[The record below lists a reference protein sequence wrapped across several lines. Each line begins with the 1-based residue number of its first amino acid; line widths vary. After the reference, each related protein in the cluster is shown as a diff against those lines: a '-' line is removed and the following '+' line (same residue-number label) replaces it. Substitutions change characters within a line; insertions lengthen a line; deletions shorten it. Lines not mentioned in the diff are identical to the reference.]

1 MTSPLS
7 RRAWLRTT
15 SVGVGGALLVP
26 SALQALGRS
35 AVSAAPNDLH
45 AYAQQVAAERAAAG
59 AVRLQSNE
67 NPYGMSPR
75 AKQAMM
81 DAWDEHNK
89 YGSPAIA
96 LLKETYAKHVGVP
109 TEYVMVTQGSNEVIC
124 TAALA
129 FGMDGKELVAAD
141 PTFETLASYGTHM
154 GRTVH
159 KVPLNPA
166 HGHDLNA
173 MDTRITSK
181 TGLVFVCNPNNPT
194 GALMPNAPLRE
205 FVRSAAK
212 RTTVLVDEAYHEYVT
227 DTSYRSMIDLVM
239 QGDNVIVLR
248 TASKIHGLAGCRIGF
263 AVAQPDVIARL
274 EGFRTGAPNALSA
287 RAAIAA
293 INDEE
298 WPRYCVQQNTEARE
312 ILRSAIASTGRTQTP
327 SQTNFIFFD
336 AQQPTNSVRAAF
348 EARGFLVGRA
358 FPPYNTWVRV
368 SVGTPDEMRAFAKV
382 LPEVLR
388 A

>member
-1 MTSPLS
+1 MSTAFT
-7 RRAWLRTT
+7 RRSWLRTT
-15 SVGVGGALLVP
+15 SLGVGAGLLLP
-26 SALQALGRS
+26 SSL
-35 AVSAAPNDLH
+35 SAAADDRESLA
-45 AYAQQVAAERAAAG
+45 AYARTMANNRNAEG
-59 AVRLQSNE
+59 PVRLQSNE

-75 AKQAMM
+75 AKQALF

-96 LLKETYAKHVGVP
+96 LLQQTYAAHVGVP
-109 TEYVMVTQGSNEVIC
+109 AEYVMVTQGSNEVIC

-129 FGMDGKELVAAD
+129 FGIDGKELVAAD
-141 PTFETLASYGTHM
+141 PTFETLANYGTHM

-159 KVPLNPA
+159 KVPLNSA

-173 MDTRITSK
+173 MEQRISAN

-194 GALMPNAPLRE
+194 GALMPNAPLRD
-205 FVRSAAK
+205 FVKSAAT
-212 RTTVLVDEAYHEYVT
+212 RSTVLVDEAYHEYVT
-227 DTSYRSMIDLVM
+227 DASYRSMIDLVL
-239 QGDNVIVLR
+239 QDANVIVLR

-263 AVAQPDVIARL
+263 AIARPDLVARL
-274 EGFRTGAPNALSA
+274 EGFKTGAPNALSA

-293 INDEE
+293 VNDKE

-312 ILRSAIASTGRTQTP
+312 ILRAAIAKTGRAQTP

-336 AQQPTNSVRAAF
+336 AQQPTNTVRSAL

-368 SVGTPDEMRAFAKV
+368 SVGTPDEMHAFARV
-382 LPEVLR
+382 LPEVLT
-388 A
+388 

>member
-1 MTSPLS
+1 MSSPLS

-15 SVGVGGALLVP
+15 SVGVGGALLMP
-26 SALQALGRS
+26 SVLPALGRRT
-35 AVSAAPNDLH
+35 APIDQELES
-45 AYAQQVAAERAAAG
+45 YARAVAAERAAAG
-59 AVRLQSNE
+59 PVRLQSNE
-67 NPYGMSPR
+67 NPFGMSPR
-75 AKQAMM
+75 AKQALM

-96 LLKETYAKHVGVP
+96 LLRQTYATHVGVP
-109 TEYVMVTQGSNEVIC
+109 AEYVMVTQGSNEVIC

-129 FGMDGKELVAAD
+129 FGIDGKELVAAD
-141 PTFETLASYGTHM
+141 PTFETLSTYGTHM

-173 MDTRITSK
+173 MDQRITAN

-194 GALMPNAPLRE
+194 GALMPDAPLRD
-205 FVRSAAK
+205 FVKSASK

-227 DTSYRSMIDLVM
+227 DPSYRSMIDLVV
-239 QGDNVIVLR
+239 QGENVIVLR

-263 AVAQPDVIARL
+263 AIAHPDVIARL
-274 EGFRTGAPNALSA
+274 EGFKTGAPNALSA

-293 INDEE
+293 VNDVD

-312 ILRSAIASTGRTQTP
+312 ILRAAIAASGRVQTP

-336 AQQPTNSVRAAF
+336 AQRPTNTVRKAC
-348 EARGFLVGRA
+348 EERGFLVGRA
-358 FPPYNTWVRV
+358 FPPYDTWVRV
-368 SVGTPDEMRAFAKV
+368 SVGTPDEMRAFARV
-382 LPEVLR
+382 LPEVL